1 MKIRSIKMQTNDLD
15 AVVNFTIG
23 KIKFVYENHTEI
35 MSVLMKES
43 FHLRTISGQMEAIT
57 FKLKE
62 NCIHIDI
69 LAGGGGQGLLN
80 LDWGSESSSISSVV
94 KVLQEFAA
102 DRNIE
107 MEFIDSLNI

>member
-1 MKIRSIKMQTNDLD
+1 MRIRSIKMQTTDLD
-15 AVVNFTIG
+15 AVVNFTIE

-35 MSVLMKES
+35 MSLLMKES
-43 FHLRTISGQMEAIT
+43 FHLRTMSGQTQSVI

-62 NCIHIDI
+62 NCIYIDI

-80 LDWGSESSSISSVV
+80 LDWGSESSSISSIV
-94 KVLQEFAA
+94 KVLQEFAV